1 MYDIIY
7 AISDK
12 VLLYLIT
19 LLNLCSMQ
27 SIIWF
32 LARWSSTYL
41 MSSDG
46 IEEKILDSGHHYE
59 HSSKKAL
66 LSFFG
71 EHNQGRVI
79 LDIIV
84 RISLITLTSYPG
96 EKNLQVCVL
105 NSYHIH
111 YFGCSRL
118 NQVFDIVV
126 TWSICIFTN
135 VKYTLKLRCLWLQSS
150 HAYVFE
156 IININIF
163 RKHIS

>member
-1 MYDIIY
+1 
-7 AISDK
+7 
-12 VLLYLIT
+12 
-19 LLNLCSMQ
+19 
-27 SIIWF
+27 
-32 LARWSSTYL
+32 

-46 IEEKILDSGHHYE
+46 IGEKILDSGHHYE
-59 HSSKKAL
+59 HSSKKVL

-96 EKNLQVCVL
+96 EKDLQVCVL
-105 NSYHIH
+105 NSYHFH

-126 TWSICIFTN
+126 TWSICI
-135 VKYTLKLRCLWLQSS
+135 Y
-150 HAYVFE
+150 
-156 IININIF
+156 
-163 RKHIS
+163 